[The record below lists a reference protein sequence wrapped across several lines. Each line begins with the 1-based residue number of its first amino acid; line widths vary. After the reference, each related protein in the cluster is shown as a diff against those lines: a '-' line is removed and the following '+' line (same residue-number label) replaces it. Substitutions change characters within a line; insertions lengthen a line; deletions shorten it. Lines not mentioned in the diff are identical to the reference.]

1 MEHIGGVL
9 KRHADALAAG
19 GDENGIQTH
28 ALGHGVGDG
37 VAQNNAVLLC
47 ADGFQNGLRL
57 FAAGDGENIEATRD
71 NALQRTGRVG
81 DAGEADDRNLPMENI
96 GQSQHRKNVVDGK
109 GNLYHRNGN
118 LLAQKTSRAAAGD
131 DDVIVFLHPLLH
143 HRDAG
148 GQVAE
153 KYAQLDVRKFLGYL
167 VHQRLH
173 AFIGRDAQYLHS
185 TAHAADLQVVFP
197 FYILYHN
204 SWEKQENVSN

>member
-1 MEHIGGVL
+1 M
-9 KRHADALAAG
+9 
-19 GDENGIQTH
+19 
-28 ALGHGVGDG
+28 
-37 VAQNNAVLLC
+37 
-47 ADGFQNGLRL
+47 
-57 FAAGDGENIEATRD
+57 
-71 NALQRTGRVG
+71 
-81 DAGEADDRNLPMENI
+81 
-96 GQSQHRKNVVDGK
+96 S
-109 GNLYHRNGN
+109 
-118 LLAQKTSRAAAGD
+118 
-131 DDVIVFLHPLLH
+131 IVFLHPLLH

-173 AFIGRDAQYLHS
+173 AFIGRDAQYLHP